1 MPRAGLWT
9 LAAFGVIY
17 IGWGST
23 FLAVRVA
30 VGSIPPFLVGASRN
44 LVAGAALVALALAT
58 GHVGYRSRVRRVGA
72 ALLARR

>member
-1 MPRAGLWT
+1 MPRAGFWT

-17 IGWGST
+17 LGWGST

-44 LVAGAALVALALAT
+44 LVAGAALVAADIQEKASEPPL
-58 GHVGYRSRVRRVGA
+58 VEQ
-72 ALLARR
+72 